1 MRVWS
6 DELSFRCVSTK
17 GQSLQ
22 MDAQVRVDGTR
33 VQYKYFLIKKINYSS
48 AVRPICVIHQFSKA
62 VHERTLGCLTQA
74 ATMNN
79 VDSFYRCPV

>member
-22 MDAQVRVDGTR
+22 MGAQVRVDGTR
-33 VQYKYFLIKKINYSS
+33 VQYKYFLIKKNQLFERLSTHLRHSS
-48 AVRPICVIHQFSKA
+48 VQ
-62 VHERTLGCLTQA
+62 
-74 ATMNN
+74 
-79 VDSFYRCPV
+79 